1 MATVD
6 PQVPVLIDSI
16 YGSNFVIYGLRMY
29 GQVVVVQAEGLD
41 AYAKYHHS
49 DDYGCISSEA
59 TLQDALDAQ
68 KQRVED
74 VEIIQTV
81 IPTIKWGSCPW
92 AYLDR
97 KGRRLIQL
105 SKPRKMYSVACSTW
119 TTLIDEDEIVLT
131 KVIDLYHR
139 QGIWKGQTVEVFR
152 GWTDD
157 TLLHIELSMHGYRAL
172 KRRGLDFAH
181 EIVGHLISDGKVVGY
196 VSEAMTGRM
205 VEYCDR
211 KLVYSAAAR
220 LHSTGLCYT
229 SFNENGLL
237 IDRGQVKFYNLS
249 GIMPADEVA
258 KEINWRHIDD
268 LFAEDRRG
276 IPNIWPSPKDAEDQY
291 TVLAIAPH
299 PSRFY
304 VSNFFTVARLLSP
317 AFKRWQ
323 EKWIRDEAR
332 RDRRARRAMLESL
345 ESTEADTADTRTKA
359 GTSRAT
365 SVLSEAT
372 SAVSTVAR
380 FHPYGP
386 IMRERMRIY
395 HEENQDGDTTIVATV
410 SSRTAVPSS
419 RGVSLAPS
427 FD

>member
-41 AYAKYHHS
+41 AYAKYHHP
-49 DDYGCISSEA
+49 DDYGCVSSEA
-59 TLQDALDAQ
+59 TFQDVLDAQ

-74 VEIIQTV
+74 VEIIQTE
-81 IPTIKWGSCPW
+81 IPAIKWRSCPW

-139 QGIWKGQTVEVFR
+139 QGVWKGQTVEVFR

-157 TLLHIELSMHGYRAL
+157 TLLHIELSMRGYRAL

-196 VSEAMTGRM
+196 AMTGRM

-276 IPNIWPSPKDAEDQY
+276 IPNMQDAEDQY

-323 EKWIRDEAR
+323 EKWNRDEER
-332 RDRRARRAMLESL
+332 RDRRARMAMLEGL
-345 ESTEADTADTRTKA
+345 ESTEALEARTKA

-365 SVLSEAT
+365 SVLSEAPST
-372 SAVSTVAR
+372 VSTVAR
-380 FHPYGP
+380 FHPYGA

-395 HEENQDGDTTIVATV
+395 REEDQDRDTTVVGTF
-410 SSRTAVPSS
+410 SSRTAV
-419 RGVSLAPS
+419 A
-427 FD
+427 